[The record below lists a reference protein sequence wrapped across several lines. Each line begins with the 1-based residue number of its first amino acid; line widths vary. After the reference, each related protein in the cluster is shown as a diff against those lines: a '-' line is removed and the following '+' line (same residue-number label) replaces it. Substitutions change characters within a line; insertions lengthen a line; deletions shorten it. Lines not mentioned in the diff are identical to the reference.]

1 MSRAA
6 PISVGEEA
14 RTAITRWKLGHH
26 AFHLYLVAMNT
37 LLEDALEAAK
47 SAEWPSLARSLREFT
62 TLLDATTASMKYASD
77 FPSRLYDE
85 LVRPSMMPP
94 FLSPAFSGELNK
106 EHELMLDQVKALRR
120 RLKEAASAGTDLPE
134 EVAEVLS
141 GLRSAIVRN
150 RRHHMLVCE
159 KHVQGGVSLVRE
171 FYENPEK
178 DGHQENGV

>member
-1 MSRAA
+1 MPRTA
-6 PISVGEEA
+6 SVSVRDDE

-47 SAEWPSLARSLREFT
+47 STQWPSLARSLRDFT
-62 TLLDATTASMKYASD
+62 ALLDATTASMKYASD
-77 FPSRLYDE
+77 FPSRLYDD

-106 EHELMLDQVKALRR
+106 EHELMLDQVKELRR
-120 RLKEAASAGTDLPE
+120 RLKNAASAGEEPPE
-134 EVAEVLS
+134 EVAEALS
-141 GLRSAIVRN
+141 KLRSATVRN

-159 KHVQGGVSLVRE
+159 KHVEGGVSLVRD
-171 FYENPEK
+171 FYENAE
-178 DGHQENGV
+178 DNGYQENGV